1 MQKKITLLAAL
12 IMMTMSSLMAQVT
25 SSGINGKV
33 TLESTG
39 EEVIGATIQ
48 EKGNPKNVSQ

>member
-48 EKGNPKNVSQ
+48 AVHVPSGTA